1 MANRFRSL
9 RELTL
14 VRYREFLREPEAV
27 FWTFGFPLFLAI
39 GLGIA
44 FRHRPPEVLRVAV
57 EGDSAAVGFR
67 GSGTARA
74 VQSLRADS
82 GLSVTVMDSTTASDA
97 LRSGKIALV
106 ARVSGAPAMVPAV
119 TPDTVRVAGAA
130 SQIRMKIEYDVGR
143 PGPPASPATAGSTTA
158 TAVVPSTTYEYDAT
172 RPEGQ
177 RARLLVNDAL
187 QRGAGRTDPVR
198 VAERRV
204 TEVGSRYIDFF
215 IPGLLGMNLMG
226 SGIWGIAFG
235 VVTARNKKLLK
246 RLAATPMSRFEFFL
260 SYVLSRLTFLV
271 IEVVVLVGFGRLV
284 FGVPMRGPFMVLGL
298 IALVGALAFSGLGL
312 LIASRVSTIEGV
324 SGLSNLAM
332 VPMWIMSGVF
342 FSSANFPAM
351 AQPFIK
357 ALPLTAANDALRANM
372 LQGAGL
378 AEVLPQLAVLV
389 TWMLVTMAVALR
401 IFKWR

>member
-1 MANRFRSL
+1 MDSSRFRSL

-14 VRYREFLREPEAV
+14 TRYREFLRESEAV

-57 EGDSAAVGFR
+57 EGDSTAAAYA
-67 GSGTARA
+67 GSAVART
-74 VQSLRADS
+74 VQALRADS
-82 GLSVTVMDSTTASDA
+82 GLAVAVMDSAAAAQA
-97 LRSGKIALV
+97 LRSGKLALV
-106 ARVSGAPAMVPAV
+106 ARVSHAS
-119 TPDTVRVAGAA
+119 GAA
-130 SQIRMKIEYDVGR
+130 LPAAADSSSAARAQSRVRLKIRYDVG
-143 PGPPASPATAGSTTA
+143 GPASVPADGARTAGARSA
-158 TAVVPSTTYEYDAT
+158 LATYEYDAT
-172 RPEGQ
+172 RPEGL

-187 QRGAGRTDPVR
+187 QRGAGRTDPVN

-204 TEVGSRYIDFF
+204 TEVGARYIDFF

-226 SGIWGIAFG
+226 SGIWGIAFS
-235 VVTARNKKLLK
+235 VVTQRNRKLLK
-246 RLAATPMSRFEFFL
+246 RLAATPMSRFEFLL
-260 SYVLSRLTFLV
+260 SYILSRLTFLV
-271 IEVVVLVGFGRLV
+271 LEVVVLLGFGRLV
-284 FGVPMRGPFMVLGL
+284 FGVPMRGSLVVLGL
-298 IALVGALAFSGLGL
+298 IALVGALAFCGLGL

-342 FSSANFPAM
+342 FSSANFPAV

-357 ALPLTAANDALRANM
+357 ALPLTAANDAVRANM

-378 AEVLPQLAVLV
+378 AEVLPQLAVLAVWMVV
-389 TWMLVTMAVALR
+389 TVAVALK
-401 IFKWR
+401 IFRWR

>member
-1 MANRFRSL
+1 MASRFRSL

-27 FWTFGFPLFLAI
+27 FWTFGFPLFLAV

-57 EGDSAAVGFR
+57 EGDSAAAEF
-67 GSGTARA
+67 SASTTAR
-74 VQSLRADS
+74 VVRSLRADS
-82 GLSVTVMDSTTASDA
+82 GLAVAVMDSGTATEA
-97 LRSGKIALV
+97 LRSGKVALV
-106 ARVSGAPAMVPAV
+106 ARLSRRESAPPVGRPESTSTAV
-119 TPDTVRVAGAA
+119 A
-130 SQIRMKIEYDVGR
+130 SSQVRMKIQYHVGT
-143 PGPPASPATAGSTTA
+143 PVPAPSTGPAPSVNAMMPATS
-158 TAVVPSTTYEYDAT
+158 YEYDAT

-187 QRGAGRTDPVR
+187 QRGAGRTDPVT
-198 VAERRV
+198 VSERRV
-204 TEVGSRYIDFF
+204 TAIGARYIDFF

-235 VVTARNKKLLK
+235 VVTARNRKLLK
-246 RLAATPMSRFEFFL
+246 RLAATPMSRLEYLL
-260 SYVLSRLTFLV
+260 SYILSRLTFLV
-271 IEVVVLVGFGRLV
+271 IEVIVLLGFGHFV
-284 FGVPMRGPFMVLGL
+284 FDVPLRGPFTVLGL
-298 IALVGALAFSGLGL
+298 IALLGAMAFSGLGL
-312 LIASRVSTIEGV
+312 LIASRVATIEGV
-324 SGLSNLAM
+324 SGLTNLVM

-342 FSSANFPAM
+342 FSSANFPAL

-378 AEVLPQLAVLV
+378 GEVLPQLAVLAA
-389 TWMLVTMAVALR
+389 WMLVSIGVAWR